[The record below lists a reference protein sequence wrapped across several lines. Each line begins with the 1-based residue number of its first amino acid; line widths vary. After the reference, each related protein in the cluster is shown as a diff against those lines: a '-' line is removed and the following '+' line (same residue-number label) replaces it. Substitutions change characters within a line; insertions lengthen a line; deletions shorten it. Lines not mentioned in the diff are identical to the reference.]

1 MRKTIK
7 VGVIMLVVGVIM
19 LIFGIANNGIK
30 SIYWSN
36 NGFKIVK
43 KSQKTYYPDKITDIT
58 LNSADNV
65 TVKRGNV
72 ASVLVSSRHKLP
84 TVTTKNGHVTVSSQP
99 TSQKQVGYFFSD
111 SDFDNRIVITV
122 PTKTPLTWIRGTH
135 KQSGDVHLED
145 VTADHV
151 KLLNGDNTV
160 SLSNVQIKKDTLFSA
175 DTLSLTN
182 VTAPSLQV
190 EAGADGGTV
199 RIQQSH
205 FKAARSVIK
214 SNDGDIS
221 IEQTHFKS
229 AKLHTQDGDIRLNR
243 NHVDSLTATTADGDI
258 HLSANKRV
266 GVFAT
271 SDDGDLNIF
280 SHHVTDNTD
289 YHHNKDAKQQYHLT
303 TQDGDITATPA

>member
-72 ASVLVSSRHKLP
+72 ASILVSSRHKLP
-84 TVTTKNGHVTVSSQP
+84 TVTTKNGHVTVSSKP

-111 SDFDNRIVITV
+111 SDFDNRTVITV
-122 PTKTPLTWIRGTH
+122 PAKTTLTWVRGTH
-135 KQSGDVHLED
+135 QQSGDVRIEG

-151 KLLNGDNTV
+151 KLLTSNNLV
-160 SLSNVQIKKDTLFSA
+160 LLNNVQIKKSAQFSA
-175 DTLSLTN
+175 DAINLTD
-182 VTAPSLQV
+182 VTAPSLQ
-190 EAGADGGTV
+190 ADTDADSGNI

-205 FKAARSVIK
+205 FNAARSDIN
-214 SNDGDIS
+214 SSDGDITV
-221 IEQTHFKS
+221 EQTHFKS
-229 AKLHTQDGDIRLNR
+229 AKIHATDGDIRLNR
-243 NHVDSLTATTADGDI
+243 NHVDRLTATTTDGDI

-271 SDDGDLNIF
+271 SGDGDLNIF